1 MTTLT
6 TQFNLR
12 TDNNGLPGTIINS
25 PLDTGDTFFVELLM
39 GDVRDNAVGITSSN
53 IAFSFDANQI
63 QNINNPFDPTS
74 VSSPLLPSTFP
85 LFRSGALDNADG
97 TITNLGAASFPTAFI
112 GSPIGVNQL
121 DTFSLLYF
129 QVTGTETSTL
139 TLTIDLSQTG
149 FADGTFASQSPNQS
163 QFTQLIEVNPSVS
176 PTIPEPSMNI
186 GLFLIGLLVF
196 IRRKKENYSR
206 TKIDQNG

>member
-1 MTTLT
+1 MTSLT

-12 TDNNGLPGTIINS
+12 TDNNGVPGTIINS
-25 PLDTGDTFFVELLM
+25 PLDTGDTFFVEVLM
-39 GDVRDNAVGITSSN
+39 GDIRDSAVGITSSN

-85 LFRSGALDNADG
+85 FGRTGNVDNING
-97 TITNLGAASFPTAFI
+97 TITNLGAGSLPNI
-112 GSPIGVNQL
+112 GLGSAIGVNQL
-121 DTFSLLYF
+121 DTFSLLNF
-129 QVTGTETSTL
+129 QLTGTETSTL
-139 TLTIDLSQTG
+139 TLNIDLSQTG

-163 QFTQLIEVNPSVS
+163 QFNQLIEVNPSVS

-196 IRRKKENYSR
+196 MRRKKENYSR

>member
-1 MTTLT
+1 MTTLS

-12 TDNNGLPGTIINS
+12 TDNNGVPGTIIIS
-25 PLDTGDTFFVELLM
+25 PLDTGDTFFVELLI
-39 GDVRDNAVGITSSN
+39 GDIRDSAVGITSSN
-53 IAFSFDANQI
+53 IALSFDENQI
-63 QNINNPFDPTS
+63 QNINNPFDTVS
-74 VSSPLLPSTFP
+74 LSSPLLPSTFP
-85 LFRSGALDNADG
+85 LFRTGTLDNANG
-97 TITNLGAASFPTAFI
+97 TITNLGAGSLPPFV
-112 GSPIGVNQL
+112 GSPIGFNQL

-163 QFTQLIEVNPSVS
+163 QFNQLIEVNPSVS

-196 IRRKKENYSR
+196 MRHKKENYSR